1 MQISNDWQ
9 PEPKTRLN
17 LVKNRRYLGMAKVS
31 VVGAGSWGTALAMLL
46 CNNGHDTMLWSH
58 REEQAEELRT
68 ARENKAKLP
77 GVKIPEEIHVT
88 SDLSEALIDKDV
100 IVMAVPSVAVRTTA
114 KKMSSHIRYGQ
125 VIVNV
130 AKGIE
135 GGQSDDT
142 DRYDRRRNSKLS
154 GMCAFRTKPC
164 RRGKPWSSDNLCSR
178 GKDKST
184 CGISAEYFYE
194 FRISG
199 LYQPGYF

>member
-88 SDLSEALIDKDV
+88 SDLSDLQKHFDIPQQLYLLLFRLLFLLQKHLYEKNLAFSQ
-100 IVMAVPSVAVRTTA
+100 PSE
-114 KKMSSHIRYGQ
+114 HI
-125 VIVNV
+125 
-130 AKGIE
+130 
-135 GGQSDDT
+135 
-142 DRYDRRRNSKLS
+142 LH
-154 GMCAFRTKPC
+154 M
-164 RRGKPWSSDNLCSR
+164 
-178 GKDKST
+178 
-184 CGISAEYFYE
+184 
-194 FRISG
+194 
-199 LYQPGYF
+199 